1 MSALHV
7 DIIPAIVI
15 SAAVIIGA
23 VSDLRGFRLPNR
35 LTLPLVLSGLLWHL
49 ACGAADGVT
58 RSVCGLLAA
67 SLPLVPAWSAG
78 GMGAGDVKLMAGI
91 GAWLGALFALQ
102 VLILAGLAGCAFAGL
117 RRLSQPQPAHDPLPR
132 MSVEQALQSSPHRS
146 RLLPFGVMIAA
157 GTLIQLLLI
166 SIRTAFPDT

>member
-23 VSDLRGFRLPNR
+23 VSDLRGFRLPNQ

-67 SLPLVPAWSAG
+67 SLPLLPAWSAG
-78 GMGAGDVKLMAGI
+78 EI
-91 GAWLGALFALQ
+91 G
-102 VLILAGLAGCAFAGL
+102 
-117 RRLSQPQPAHDPLPR
+117 RAH
-132 MSVEQALQSSPHRS
+132 V
-146 RLLPFGVMIAA
+146 
-157 GTLIQLLLI
+157 
-166 SIRTAFPDT
+166 

>member
-1 MSALHV
+1 MSALTV
-7 DIIPAIVI
+7 DIVPVAVV

-49 ACGAADGVT
+49 ACGSADGIT

-67 SLPLVPAWSAG
+67 SLPLLPAWSAG

-91 GAWLGALFALQ
+91 GAWFGALFALQ
-102 VLILAGLAGCAFAGL
+102 VLILAGLAGWAFAVL
-117 RRLSQPQPAHDPLPR
+117 RRQSLPSLAHNPQPR
-132 MSVEQALQSSPHRS
+132 MSVEQALQSSQNRS
-146 RLLPFGVMIAA
+146 QLLPFGVMIAA

-166 SIRTAFPDT
+166 SIRSAFPDA